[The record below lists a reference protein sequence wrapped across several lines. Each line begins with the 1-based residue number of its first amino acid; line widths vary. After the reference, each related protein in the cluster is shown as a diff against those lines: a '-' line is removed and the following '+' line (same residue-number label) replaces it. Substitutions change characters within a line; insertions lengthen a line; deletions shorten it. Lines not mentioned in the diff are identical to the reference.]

1 MPNCLI
7 HDRIISIKQYFYVIL
22 NKIFG
27 SLFISDAVLF
37 DHIKYLLSKNTD
49 FLNYEGGPL
58 QEIDEVLLANYT
70 CLRQYLIQ
78 QIRIIIDLSHLTAEN
93 LNEIRQY
100 QYSIIDEI
108 DNANYDRLMKLIN
121 EFDDFIEKNK
131 RLFVF

>member
-1 MPNCLI
+1 MSNCLI

-49 FLNYEGGPL
+49 FLNYEVGPL
-58 QEIDEVLLANYT
+58 QEIDEVLLSNYT

-100 QYSIIDEI
+100 QYSIIDAI
-108 DNANYDRLMKLIN
+108 DDANYDRLMKLMD
-121 EFDDFIEKNK
+121 EFDDFIEKIFYNII
-131 RLFVF
+131 